1 MDTIYTV
8 IHPIIYIYICTM
20 HHVISCMVFNL
31 QVV

>member
-8 IHPIIYIYICTM
+8 IHPINIYIYTM